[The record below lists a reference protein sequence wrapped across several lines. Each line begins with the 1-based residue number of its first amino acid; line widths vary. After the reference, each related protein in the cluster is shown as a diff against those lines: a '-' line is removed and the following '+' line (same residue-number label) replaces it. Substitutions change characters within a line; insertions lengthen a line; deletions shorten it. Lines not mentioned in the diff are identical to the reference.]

1 MTAEPLRLMTRRGC
15 HLCDHLRGPLSDRA
29 RELGLSL
36 AEFDVDEDPGLRQ
49 AFGERVPVL
58 LSGGRVLAEGRFDP
72 SAVLRAVPAASPRF
86 TDR

>member
-1 MTAEPLRLMTRRGC
+1 MTRRGC
-15 HLCDHLRGPLSDRA
+15 HLCDQLRDPLGDRA

-72 SAVLRAVPAASPRF
+72 SAVLREVASKSPSSM
-86 TDR
+86 DR